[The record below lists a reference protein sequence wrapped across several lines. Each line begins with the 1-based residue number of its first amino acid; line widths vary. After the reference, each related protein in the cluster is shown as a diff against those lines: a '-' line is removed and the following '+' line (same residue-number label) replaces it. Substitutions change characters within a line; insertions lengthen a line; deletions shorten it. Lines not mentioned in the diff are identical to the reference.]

1 MFEATL
7 GQSGEQCETFSHCS
21 CVAPDVHDYFQ
32 RELDRMADSKMSKQK
47 KRLLREEVAAEGNV
61 IHDIDSED
69 EELQRAL
76 YASREEAQYAR
87 AARERA
93 GGGGNMS
100 TVVVHLNYKVD
111 CLEGCRGQPHKGR
124 KALPCKQGLTRDH
137 GQ

>member
-32 RELDRMADSKMSKQK
+32 RELDRMADRKMSKQK
-47 KRLLREEVAAEGNV
+47 ERLLREEVAAEGNV

-93 GGGGNMS
+93 GGGGGQYEHGGGSSQLQGGLLGRLQRS
-100 TVVVHLNYKVD
+100 TSQRAKSTPV
-111 CLEGCRGQPHKGR
+111 Q
-124 KALPCKQGLTRDH
+124 TRIDT
-137 GQ
+137 